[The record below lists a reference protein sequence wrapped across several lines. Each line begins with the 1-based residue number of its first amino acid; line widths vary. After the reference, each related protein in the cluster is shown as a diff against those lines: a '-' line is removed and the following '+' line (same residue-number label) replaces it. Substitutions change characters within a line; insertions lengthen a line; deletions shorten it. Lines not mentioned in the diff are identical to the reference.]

1 MCAHART
8 CPQCVNAFK
17 IWDSWGQL
25 LGFDPTAFKLCSLS
39 LQGWDSD
46 AIDLIGLLWRLNY
59 MVLLLFIIV
68 IDLFSDAF
76 FFQFPLKHEHF
87 PMAFFFESIYFFKW
101 LHNISSYR
109 LLVTVVFF
117 SFVILKFK

>member
-1 MCAHART
+1 MHLKFA
-8 CPQCVNAFK
+8 
-17 IWDSWGQL
+17 ILWGQL

-46 AIDLIGLLWRLNY
+46 AVDLIGLLWRLNY

-76 FFQFPLKHEHF
+76 FFSVSVKTR
-87 PMAFFFESIYFFKW
+87 AF
-101 LHNISSYR
+101 SYGIF
-109 LLVTVVFF
+109 L
-117 SFVILKFK
+117 